1 MKKVLFGLAL
11 IIASLTFG
19 QKVKLKKD
27 IASVDGKEYV
37 KVTED
42 PVSRYSYNV
51 SSLNGNDIFYL
62 KYNNYKDPKEVDYK
76 YNRDGSVGYFEVMS
90 ADLNTVYFETH
101 LTGCL
106 MGCNITDN
114 FIKMI
119 YGGKVVKDD
128 GTLDLNRLEILSKKV
143 GFEYTKKRDEM
154 GNVQNGTNTVIIQ
167 DSRPRNGFNISVGR

>member
-1 MKKVLFGLAL
+1 MKKILLSSML
-11 IIASLTFG
+11 IVSCVAFG
-19 QKVKLKKD
+19 QKIKVKKD
-27 IASVDGKEYV
+27 VAIVDGKEFV

-51 SSLNGNDIFYL
+51 ASLSGTDIFYL
-62 KYNNYKDPKEVDYK
+62 KYNHYKDPKEVDYK

-106 MGCNITDN
+106 MGCNITEN

-119 YGGKVVKDD
+119 YGGKVVTND
-128 GTLDLNRLEILSKKV
+128 GSIDLNKLEVLAKKV
-143 GFEYTKKRDEM
+143 GFEYSKKRDEM
-154 GNVQNGTNTVIIQ
+154 ANTSNSTNTVIVQ
-167 DSRPRNGFNISVGR
+167 ESRPRNGFNISLGR